1 MFIFLLI
8 ACVFAET
15 AYVITRNS
23 NSELEYMEMEVNKYH
38 TLTVDDYLKFWR
50 MRMIMS
56 CGELYGSLNY
66 ESEGTEN

>member
-23 NSELEYMEMEVNKYH
+23 NSELEYMEMEVNKCH

-50 MRMIMS
+50 R
-56 CGELYGSLNY
+56 EWLWVV
-66 ESEGTEN
+66 ESYMAV